1 MNRVISYVMLASMFI
16 FCLSACDSK
25 KEQVETTSEGYPVH
39 IPFATALESERD
51 LRLSDVADSVR
62 FIPLETTDAS
72 LMNRVATGNI
82 LKSSKYWFVPSY
94 RELFQFTDEGK
105 FVRTIGSRGSGPG
118 EYISVLCA
126 DIDESLGHVYVLSP
140 DTKINVYDMETGTY
154 LYSRKSPSSA
164 SRAFLMLNDSV
175 SVCYQYNTN
184 GQVQFRILV
193 ADAAG
198 DTIQA
203 FPRSDLFEMRGGYSM
218 VVHFDDD
225 RFMFRYGDK
234 VCYKEYYN
242 DTLFV
247 VTSDSLKPRY
257 VFDLGKYSMPVEH
270 RPEVLDGDKRLFKSA
285 SFSYIRTQTL
295 ETDAWLFMP
304 YSYWQIESTI
314 IDDMHLLVYN
324 KKQKETFA
332 VRNGAIANDL
342 SGTPS
347 LSFCPQT
354 TVASNVAVSLLPA
367 EDILEKA
374 EEDPAI
380 LKHPRLKELTEDSNP
395 VLMVVYLK

>member
-1 MNRVISYVMLASMFI
+1 M
-16 FCLSACDSK
+16 
-25 KEQVETTSEGYPVH
+25 
-39 IPFATALESERD
+39 
-51 LRLSDVADSVR
+51 
-62 FIPLETTDAS
+62 
-72 LMNRVATGNI
+72 
-82 LKSSKYWFVPSY
+82 
-94 RELFQFTDEGK
+94 
-105 FVRTIGSRGSGPG
+105 
-118 EYISVLCA
+118 
-126 DIDESLGHVYVLSP
+126 
-140 DTKINVYDMETGTY
+140 
-154 LYSRKSPSSA
+154 
-164 SRAFLMLNDSV
+164 
-175 SVCYQYNTN
+175 
-184 GQVQFRILV
+184 
-193 ADAAG
+193 
-198 DTIQA
+198 
-203 FPRSDLFEMRGGYSM
+203 
-218 VVHFDDD
+218 
-225 RFMFRYGDK
+225 
-234 VCYKEYYN
+234 
-242 DTLFV
+242 
-247 VTSDSLKPRY
+247 
-257 VFDLGKYSMPVEH
+257 
-270 RPEVLDGDKRLFKSA
+270 
-285 SFSYIRTQTL
+285 